1 MSMHVV
7 LPPRAAWLTSK
18 GGDPS
23 GWPIPAWTLEG
34 AIAMM
39 DEPGIAIGQW
49 LRGIRHVDRCTR
61 GH

>member
-7 LPPRAAWLTSK
+7 LPPWAAWLTSK

-34 AIAMM
+34 TIAMM
-39 DEPGIAIGQW
+39 DEPGIAIG
-49 LRGIRHVDRCTR
+49 
-61 GH
+61 